1 MTTYCVQNNKGMM
14 LIQENSD
21 FSVNFSADY
30 LVVPN
35 ILLTHTHTH
44 THRCI
49 AANLFPK
56 RLYVRAREAP
66 CISINKGSPRVLF
79 AGFFVPLQKIYKK
92 ENKIK
97 IKPVKLVIR

>member
-35 ILLTHTHTH
+35 ILLIHTH

-49 AANLFPK
+49 AADLFPK

-79 AGFFVPLQKIYKK
+79 AGFFVPLQKSIRR
-92 ENKIK
+92 KI
-97 IKPVKLVIR
+97 R

>member
-14 LIQENSD
+14 PIQENSD

-44 THRCI
+44 RCI

-56 RLYVRAREAP
+56 RFYARVREAP

-79 AGFFVPLQKIYKK
+79 ASFFVPLQKIYKK

>member
-44 THRCI
+44 THTHTQAHR
-49 AANLFPK
+49 
-56 RLYVRAREAP
+56 R
-66 CISINKGSPRVLF
+66 
-79 AGFFVPLQKIYKK
+79 
-92 ENKIK
+92 
-97 IKPVKLVIR
+97 

>member
-1 MTTYCVQNNKGMM
+1 MTTYCVQNNKGIMP
-14 LIQENSD
+14 IQENSD

-35 ILLTHTHTH
+35 ILLTH
-44 THRCI
+44 RCI

-56 RLYVRAREAP
+56 RFYARVREAP

>member
-14 LIQENSD
+14 PIQENSD

-44 THRCI
+44 THTGASPLTSFQNVFTRVCV
-49 AANLFPK
+49 K
-56 RLYVRAREAP
+56 RRAYP
-66 CISINKGSPRVLF
+66 
-79 AGFFVPLQKIYKK
+79 
-92 ENKIK
+92 
-97 IKPVKLVIR
+97 

>member
-14 LIQENSD
+14 PIQENSD

-44 THRCI
+44 TGESSLTSFQNVFTYARV
-49 AANLFPK
+49 K
-56 RLYVRAREAP
+56 RRAY
-66 CISINKGSPRVLF
+66 L
-79 AGFFVPLQKIYKK
+79 
-92 ENKIK
+92 
-97 IKPVKLVIR
+97 

>member
-14 LIQENSD
+14 PIQENSD
-21 FSVNFSADY
+21 SSVNFSADY

-35 ILLTHTHTH
+35 ILLTPTH

-56 RLYVRAREAP
+56 RFYARVREAP

-79 AGFFVPLQKIYKK
+79 AGFFCASSKIYKK

-97 IKPVKLVIR
+97 INP

>member
-14 LIQENSD
+14 PIQENSD

-35 ILLTHTHTH
+35 IL
-44 THRCI
+44 
-49 AANLFPK
+49 
-56 RLYVRAREAP
+56 REAP

>member
-35 ILLTHTHTH
+35 ILLT
-44 THRCI
+44 
-49 AANLFPK
+49 
-56 RLYVRAREAP
+56 AP

>member
-35 ILLTHTHTH
+35 ILPTHTGASPLTSFQNVF
-44 THRCI
+44 T
-49 AANLFPK
+49 
-56 RLYVRAREAP
+56 YAREAP

-79 AGFFVPLQKIYKK
+79 AGFFVPLQKSVRR
-92 ENKIK
+92 KI
-97 IKPVKLVIR
+97 R

>member
-35 ILLTHTHTH
+35 ILLIHTHTH
-44 THRCI
+44 QNVFTYARV
-49 AANLFPK
+49 K
-56 RLYVRAREAP
+56 RRAY
-66 CISINKGSPRVLF
+66 L
-79 AGFFVPLQKIYKK
+79 
-92 ENKIK
+92 
-97 IKPVKLVIR
+97 

>member
-35 ILLTHTHTH
+35 ILPTHTGASPLTSFQNVF
-44 THRCI
+44 TYARV
-49 AANLFPK
+49 K
-56 RLYVRAREAP
+56 RRAY
-66 CISINKGSPRVLF
+66 L
-79 AGFFVPLQKIYKK
+79 
-92 ENKIK
+92 
-97 IKPVKLVIR
+97 

>member
-14 LIQENSD
+14 PIQENSD

-35 ILLTHTHTH
+35 ILLTH
-44 THRCI
+44 RCI

-56 RLYVRAREAP
+56 RFYARVREAP

-79 AGFFVPLQKIYKK
+79 AGFFCASSKNL
-92 ENKIK
+92 
-97 IKPVKLVIR
+97 

>member
-35 ILLTHTHTH
+35 ILLIHTHTHTH
-44 THRCI
+44 TQVHR
-49 AANLFPK
+49 
-56 RLYVRAREAP
+56 R
-66 CISINKGSPRVLF
+66 
-79 AGFFVPLQKIYKK
+79 
-92 ENKIK
+92 
-97 IKPVKLVIR
+97 

>member
-14 LIQENSD
+14 PIQENSD

-44 THRCI
+44 RCI

-56 RLYVRAREAP
+56 RFYARVREAP

-79 AGFFVPLQKIYKK
+79 AGFFCASSKIYKK

-97 IKPVKLVIR
+97 INP

>member
-49 AANLFPK
+49 AADLFPK
-56 RLYVRAREAP
+56 RLYVRARASP

-92 ENKIK
+92 E
-97 IKPVKLVIR
+97 IR

>member
-1 MTTYCVQNNKGMM
+1 MCNTQKNIGIFASSCVN
-14 LIQENSD
+14 
-21 FSVNFSADY
+21 Y

-44 THRCI
+44 THRRI

-56 RLYVRAREAP
+56 RFYARVREAP

-79 AGFFVPLQKIYKK
+79 ASFFVPLQKIYKK

>member
-35 ILLTHTHTH
+35 ILLTHTH
-44 THRCI
+44 RCI
-49 AANLFPK
+49 AADLFPK

-66 CISINKGSPRVLF
+66 CISINNKGSPRVLF

-97 IKPVKLVIR
+97 INP

>member
-35 ILLTHTHTH
+35 ILLTHTHTGASPL
-44 THRCI
+44 TSFQNVFTYARV
-49 AANLFPK
+49 K
-56 RLYVRAREAP
+56 RRAY
-66 CISINKGSPRVLF
+66 L
-79 AGFFVPLQKIYKK
+79 
-92 ENKIK
+92 
-97 IKPVKLVIR
+97 

>member
-14 LIQENSD
+14 PIQENSD

-44 THRCI
+44 THTHTGALPLTSFQNVFTYARV
-49 AANLFPK
+49 K
-56 RLYVRAREAP
+56 RRAYP
-66 CISINKGSPRVLF
+66 
-79 AGFFVPLQKIYKK
+79 
-92 ENKIK
+92 
-97 IKPVKLVIR
+97 

>member
-44 THRCI
+44 TGASPLTSFQNVFTYARV
-49 AANLFPK
+49 K
-56 RLYVRAREAP
+56 RRAYP
-66 CISINKGSPRVLF
+66 
-79 AGFFVPLQKIYKK
+79 
-92 ENKIK
+92 
-97 IKPVKLVIR
+97 

>member
-14 LIQENSD
+14 PIQENSD

-30 LVVPN
+30 LVVSN

-44 THRCI
+44 THTHRRI

-56 RLYVRAREAP
+56 RFYARVREAP

-79 AGFFVPLQKIYKK
+79 AGFFVPLQKSIRR
-92 ENKIK
+92 KI
-97 IKPVKLVIR
+97 R

>member
-14 LIQENSD
+14 PIQENSD

-44 THRCI
+44 RCI

-56 RLYVRAREAP
+56 RFYARVREAP

-79 AGFFVPLQKIYKK
+79 AGFFVPLQKSIRR
-92 ENKIK
+92 KI
-97 IKPVKLVIR
+97 R

>member
-35 ILLTHTHTH
+35 NLL
-44 THRCI
+44 
-49 AANLFPK
+49 LS
-56 RLYVRAREAP
+56 L
-66 CISINKGSPRVLF
+66 SLSLS
-79 AGFFVPLQKIYKK
+79 LS
-92 ENKIK
+92 
-97 IKPVKLVIR
+97 L

>member
-30 LVVPN
+30 FAN
-35 ILLTHTHTH
+35 THPHTR

>member
-35 ILLTHTHTH
+35 ILLTHTH
-44 THRCI
+44 RCI
-49 AANLFPK
+49 AADLFPK

>member
-14 LIQENSD
+14 PIQENSD

-44 THRCI
+44 RCI
-49 AANLFPK
+49 AADLFPK

-66 CISINKGSPRVLF
+66 CIPINKGSPRVLF

-97 IKPVKLVIR
+97 INP

>member
-14 LIQENSD
+14 PIQENSD

-44 THRCI
+44 THTQVHCR
-49 AANLFPK
+49 
-56 RLYVRAREAP
+56 
-66 CISINKGSPRVLF
+66 
-79 AGFFVPLQKIYKK
+79 
-92 ENKIK
+92 
-97 IKPVKLVIR
+97 